1 MVAIPEASA
10 VSISLWFSVIRP
22 VLDLVACSSIVLTA
36 IGGFRLASL
45 AFGKL
50 WVRVFL
56 ELEVPFKLL
65 IECVMQPVGLASTSE
80 RVFNSKKFNKAMT
93 SKSKE
98 TLKQTES
105 SWAMNFNLIHPQIS
119 TLEWQMELFS

>member
-22 VLDLVACSSIVLTA
+22 VLDLVACSSIALTTLD
-36 IGGFRLASL
+36 GFRLASL

-50 WVRVFL
+50 WVVFL

-65 IECVMQPVGLASTSE
+65 NGCVTQPVGLALTSE
-80 RVFNSKKFNKAMT
+80 
-93 SKSKE
+93 
-98 TLKQTES
+98 
-105 SWAMNFNLIHPQIS
+105 
-119 TLEWQMELFS
+119 

>member
-10 VSISLWFSVIRP
+10 VSISLWFSVILP

-105 SWAMNFNLIHPQIS
+105 S
-119 TLEWQMELFS
+119 

>member
-22 VLDLVACSSIVLTA
+22 VLDLVACSSIALTTLD
-36 IGGFRLASL
+36 GFRLASL

-50 WVRVFL
+50 WVVFL

-65 IECVMQPVGLASTSE
+65 NGCVIQPVGLASTSE
-80 RVFNSKKFNKAMT
+80 
-93 SKSKE
+93 
-98 TLKQTES
+98 
-105 SWAMNFNLIHPQIS
+105 
-119 TLEWQMELFS
+119 